1 MKQILYVVLGLFCS
15 LFLAAC
21 VVVEKDEFNLVDP
34 DDAELARSVEL
45 GNNILASFRD
55 EDFAKLRKNI
65 PGPLQTKM
73 TEKDFKTSCTNWRD
87 TLGRIKDY
95 DYVLELDTPAVR
107 NLIWRVEFE
116 RDTTDGDEVEQ
127 DMLFR
132 LVTGKVDDET
142 CVLSCG
148 FL

>member
-1 MKQILYVVLGLFCS
+1 MRQIVCAILGLFC
-15 LFLAAC
+15 LFSLAAC
-21 VVVEKDEFNLVDP
+21 VVVEKDDFEDVNA
-34 DDAELARSVEL
+34 DDAMLVESVNL

-73 TEKDFKTSCTNWRD
+73 TEKDFRTSCGNWRD
-87 TLGRIKDY
+87 TLGRIKDF

-116 RDTTDGDEVEQ
+116 RDNADGKEVEQ

-132 LVTGKVDDET
+132 LVTGNVDDET

>member
-1 MKQILYVVLGLFCS
+1 MKLFIRALLGFHCGFC
-15 LFLAAC
+15 LAAC
-21 VVVEKDEFNLVDP
+21 VVVEKDDFEDVDP
-34 DDAELARSVEL
+34 DDATLVESVKL

-65 PGPLQTKM
+65 PGPLQSKM
-73 TEKDFKTSCTNWRD
+73 TEKDFKTSCANWRD
-87 TLGRIKDY
+87 SLGRIKDF

-107 NLIWRVEFE
+107 NLIWRVEFA
-116 RDTTDGDEVEQ
+116 RDTENGKEVEQ

-132 LVTGKVDDET
+132 LVTGNVDDET
-142 CVLSCG
+142 SVLSCG

>member
-1 MKQILYVVLGLFCS
+1 MTRILIAALCLVFAFALV
-15 LFLAAC
+15 AC
-21 VVVEKDEFNLVDP
+21 VVVEKDEFDVVDP

-45 GNNILASFRD
+45 GNNILAAFRD
-55 EDFAKLRKNI
+55 EDYTKLKRNL
-65 PGPLQTKM
+65 PGPLSSKM
-73 TEKDFKTSCTNWRD
+73 TEKDFKTSCGNWRD
-87 TLGRIKDY
+87 TLGKIKDY

-107 NLIWRVEFE
+107 NLIWKVGFE
-116 RDTTDGDEVEQ
+116 RDADDGDEIEQ

-132 LVTGKVDDET
+132 LVTGNVDGET

>member
-1 MKQILYVVLGLFCS
+1 MKQIVCAIFELVCS
-15 LFLAAC
+15 FFLAAC
-21 VVVEKDEFNLVDP
+21 VVVEKDDFEDVDP
-34 DDAELARSVEL
+34 DDSMLARSVEL

-65 PGPLQTKM
+65 PGPLQSKM
-73 TEKDFKTSCTNWRD
+73 TEKDFKTSCANWRD
-87 TLGRIKDY
+87 TLGTIKDY

-132 LVTGKVDDET
+132 LVTGNVDDET

>member
-1 MKQILYVVLGLFCS
+1 MKQIICAVLGVFCLLS
-15 LFLAAC
+15 LAAC
-21 VVVEKDEFNLVDP
+21 VVVEKDEFNAVDP
-34 DDAELARSVEL
+34 DDAELIRSVEL

-55 EDFAKLRKNI
+55 GDFAKLRRNI
-65 PGPLQTKM
+65 PGPLQSKM
-73 TEKDFKTSCTNWRD
+73 TEKDFKTSCGNWRD
-87 TLGRIKDY
+87 TLGRIRDY

-116 RDTTDGDEVEQ
+116 RDTADGDEAEQ

-132 LVTGKVDDET
+132 LVTGKVDDEVN
-142 CVLSCG
+142 VLSCG

>member
-1 MKQILYVVLGLFCS
+1 MKQIVCAILGLFCS
-15 LFLAAC
+15 FFLAAC
-21 VVVEKDEFNLVDP
+21 VVVEKDDFEDVDP
-34 DDAELARSVEL
+34 DDTTLAESVNL

-55 EDFAKLRKNI
+55 EDFGKLKRNI

-73 TEKDFKTSCTNWRD
+73 TEKDFKTSCDNWRD
-87 TLGRIKDY
+87 TLGTIRDF

-116 RDTTDGDEVEQ
+116 RDNADGDEVEQ

-132 LVTGKVDDET
+132 LVTGNVDDET

>member
-1 MKQILYVVLGLFCS
+1 MKQIIYAVLVLFCS

-21 VVVEKDEFNLVDP
+21 VVVEKDDFEDVDP
-34 DDAELARSVEL
+34 DDATLVESVKL

-55 EDFAKLRKNI
+55 EDFGRLKKNI

-73 TEKDFKTSCTNWRD
+73 TEKDFKTSCANWRD
-87 TLGRIKDY
+87 SLGRIKDF
-95 DYVLELDTPAVR
+95 DYVLELDTPAVQ

-132 LVTGKVDDET
+132 LVTGNVDDET

>member
-1 MKQILYVVLGLFCS
+1 MKQIISALLGFLCGFC
-15 LFLAAC
+15 LVAC
-21 VVVEKDEFNLVDP
+21 VVVEKDDFEDVDP
-34 DDAELARSVEL
+34 DDATLVKSVEL

-55 EDFAKLRKNI
+55 EDFGKLKKNI

-73 TEKDFKTSCTNWRD
+73 TEKDFRTSCANWRD
-87 TLGRIKDY
+87 TLGKIKDF

-116 RDTTDGDEVEQ
+116 RDTADGKVVEQ

-148 FL
+148 FM

>member
-1 MKQILYVVLGLFCS
+1 MKQVIAAAFALLCGLCF
-15 LFLAAC
+15 AAC
-21 VVVEKDEFNLVDP
+21 VVVEENDFEDVDP
-34 DDAELARSVEL
+34 DDATLVESVKL

-55 EDFAKLRKNI
+55 EDFGRLKKNI

-73 TEKDFKTSCTNWRD
+73 TEKDFKTSCANWRD
-87 TLGRIKDY
+87 SLGRIKDF

-132 LVTGKVDDET
+132 LVTGNVDDET

>member
-1 MKQILYVVLGLFCS
+1 MKQIVYVILGLVCWS
-15 LFLAAC
+15 FLAAC
-21 VVVEKDEFNLVDP
+21 VVVEKDEFNAVDP

-45 GNNILASFRD
+45 GNNILAAFRD
-55 EDFAKLRKNI
+55 EDFAHLQKNI

-73 TEKDFKTSCTNWRD
+73 TEKDFRTSCKNWRD
-87 TLGRIKDY
+87 TLGKIKDY
-95 DYVLELDTPAVR
+95 DYVLELETPAVR
-107 NLIWRVEFE
+107 NLIWKVGFE
-116 RDTTDGDEVEQ
+116 RDDTKGNEVEQ

-132 LVTGKVDDET
+132 LVTGNVDGET

>member
-1 MKQILYVVLGLFCS
+1 MKLFISTLLGFLCGFC
-15 LFLAAC
+15 LAAC
-21 VVVEKDEFNLVDP
+21 VVVEKDDFEDVDP

-73 TEKDFKTSCTNWRD
+73 TEKDFRTSCANWCD
-87 TLGRIKDY
+87 SLGRIKDF

-116 RDTTDGDEVEQ
+116 REAANGKEVEQ

-132 LVTGKVDDET
+132 LVTGKVDDEVN
-142 CVLSCG
+142 VLSCG

>member
-1 MKQILYVVLGLFCS
+1 MKQLIPAVLGLVCG
-15 LFLAAC
+15 LLLAAC
-21 VVVEKDEFNLVDP
+21 VVVEKDEFDMTDP
-34 DDAELARSVEL
+34 EEADLARSVEL
-45 GNNILASFRD
+45 GNNILAAFRD

-65 PGPLQTKM
+65 PGPLQSKM
-73 TEKDFKTSCTNWRD
+73 TEKDFKTSCGNWHD
-87 TLGRIKDY
+87 TLGKIRDY

-107 NLIWRVEFE
+107 NLIWKVGFE
-116 RDTTDGDEVEQ
+116 RDADDGDEIEQ

-132 LVTGKVDDET
+132 LVTGNVDGET

>member
-1 MKQILYVVLGLFCS
+1 MKQIIYAVLGLFCS
-15 LFLAAC
+15 LSLAAC
-21 VVVEKDEFNLVDP
+21 VVVEKDEFNAVDP
-34 DDAELARSVEL
+34 DDAELVRSVEL
-45 GNNILASFRD
+45 GNNILAAFRD
-55 EDFAKLRKNI
+55 EDFAKLKKNI

-73 TEKDFKTSCTNWRD
+73 TEKDFKTSCANWRD
-87 TLGRIKDY
+87 SLGRIKDF

-116 RDTTDGDEVEQ
+116 RDTENGKEVEQ

-132 LVTGKVDDET
+132 LVTGKVDDEV

>member
-15 LFLAAC
+15 LFPAAC

-73 TEKDFKTSCTNWRD
+73 TEKDFKTSCANWRD
-87 TLGRIKDY
+87 TLGTIKDF

-116 RDTTDGDEVEQ
+116 RDTTDGDKVEQ

-132 LVTGKVDDET
+132 LVTGNVDDET

>member
-1 MKQILYVVLGLFCS
+1 M
-15 LFLAAC
+15 
-21 VVVEKDEFNLVDP
+21 E
-34 DDAELARSVEL
+34 SVKL

-55 EDFAKLRKNI
+55 EDFGRLKQNI

-73 TEKDFKTSCTNWRD
+73 TEKDFKTSCANWRD
-87 TLGRIKDY
+87 SLGKIKDF

-116 RDTTDGDEVEQ
+116 RGTADGKEVEQ

-132 LVTGKVDDET
+132 LVTGKVDDEV
-142 CVLSCG
+142 CVLSGG

>member
-1 MKQILYVVLGLFCS
+1 MKQIISALLGFLCGFC
-15 LFLAAC
+15 LAAC
-21 VVVEKDEFNLVDP
+21 VVVEKDDFEDVDP
-34 DDAELARSVEL
+34 DDATLVESVKL

-55 EDFAKLRKNI
+55 EDYAKLKKNI

-73 TEKDFKTSCTNWRD
+73 TEKDFKTSCGNWRD
-87 TLGRIKDY
+87 TLGKIKDY
-95 DYVLELDTPAVR
+95 DYILELDTPAVR

-116 RDTTDGDEVEQ
+116 RDTTDGNEVEQ

-132 LVTGKVDDET
+132 LVTGNVDDET

>member
-1 MKQILYVVLGLFCS
+1 MRQIISAAFTVLCCLVF
-15 LFLAAC
+15 AAC
-21 VVVEKDEFNLVDP
+21 VVVEADDIDVSDP
-34 DDAELARSVEL
+34 EEASLARSVEL

-55 EDFAKLRKNI
+55 EDFAKLKRNI

-73 TEKDFKTSCTNWRD
+73 TEKDFKTSCDNWRD
-87 TLGRIKDY
+87 SLGHIKDY
-95 DYVLELDTPAVR
+95 AYEFELETPAVR
-107 NLIWRVEFE
+107 NLIWKVGFE
-116 RDTTDGDEVEQ
+116 RDDSDGKPVEQ

-142 CVLSCG
+142 EVLSCG

>member
-1 MKQILYVVLGLFCS
+1 MTRILIAALCLVFAFALV
-15 LFLAAC
+15 AC
-21 VVVEKDEFNLVDP
+21 VVVEKDEFNAVDP
-34 DDAELARSVEL
+34 DDAELIRSVEL

-55 EDFAKLRKNI
+55 EDYIRLKRNL

-73 TEKDFKTSCTNWRD
+73 TEKAFRTSCGNWRD
-87 TLGRIKDY
+87 TLGKIKDY

-107 NLIWRVEFE
+107 NLIWKVGFE
-116 RDTTDGDEVEQ
+116 RDDSDGNEVEQ

-132 LVTGKVDDET
+132 LVTGNVDGET

>member
-1 MKQILYVVLGLFCS
+1 MKQIICTVLGLFCVFS
-15 LFLAAC
+15 LAAC
-21 VVVEKDEFNLVDP
+21 VVVEKDEFNAVDP
-34 DDAELARSVEL
+34 DDAELVRSVEL

-73 TEKDFKTSCTNWRD
+73 TEKDFRTSCGNWRD
-87 TLGRIKDY
+87 TLGKIRDY

-132 LVTGKVDDET
+132 LVTGNVDDET

>member
-1 MKQILYVVLGLFCS
+1 MKRFFSAAFALLCGLWF
-15 LFLAAC
+15 AAC
-21 VVVEKDEFNLVDP
+21 VVVEENKYDVQGADEVD
-34 DDAELARSVEL
+34 LARSVEL
-45 GNNILASFRD
+45 GNNILAAFRD
-55 EDFAKLRKNI
+55 EDFAHLKENI

-73 TEKDFKTSCTNWRD
+73 TEKDFKTSCKNWRD

-95 DYVLELDTPAVR
+95 DYVLELETPAVR
-107 NLIWRVEFE
+107 NLIWKVGFE
-116 RDTTDGDEVEQ
+116 RDDTDGNEVEQ

-132 LVTGKVDDET
+132 LVTGNVDDET

>member
-1 MKQILYVVLGLFCS
+1 MKQIRYLVFWLFCLLS
-15 LFLAAC
+15 LVAC
-21 VVVEKDEFNLVDP
+21 VVVEDDDFTVSDP
-34 DDAELARSVEL
+34 EEADLARSVEL

-55 EDFAKLRKNI
+55 EDFAKLKRNI
-65 PGPLQTKM
+65 PGPLQSKM
-73 TEKDFKTSCTNWRD
+73 TEKDFRTSCGNWRD
-87 TLGRIKDY
+87 TLGKIRDF

-107 NLIWRVEFE
+107 NLIWKVGFE
-116 RDTTDGDEVEQ
+116 RDADDGDEIEQ

-132 LVTGKVDDET
+132 LVTGNVDGET

>member
-1 MKQILYVVLGLFCS
+1 MKQIISALLGVLCGFC
-15 LFLAAC
+15 LAAC
-21 VVVEKDEFNLVDP
+21 VVVEQDDFEDVDP
-34 DDAELARSVEL
+34 DDATLVESVKL

-73 TEKDFKTSCTNWRD
+73 TEKDFKTSCGNWRD
-87 TLGRIKDY
+87 SLGRIKDF

-116 RDTTDGDEVEQ
+116 RDAANGKEIEQ

>member
-1 MKQILYVVLGLFCS
+1 MKLFISTLLGFLCGFC
-15 LFLAAC
+15 LAAC
-21 VVVEKDEFNLVDP
+21 VVVEKDDFEDVDP

-73 TEKDFKTSCTNWRD
+73 TEKDFKTSCDNWRD
-87 TLGRIKDY
+87 TLGKIKDF

-116 RDTTDGDEVEQ
+116 REAANGKEVEQ

-132 LVTGKVDDET
+132 LVTGKVDDEVN
-142 CVLSCG
+142 VLSCG

>member
-1 MKQILYVVLGLFCS
+1 MKQILCAVMGFVCWS
-15 LFLAAC
+15 FLAAC
-21 VVVEKDEFNLVDP
+21 VIVEKDEFNVVDP

-55 EDFAKLRKNI
+55 EDFGKLKKNL

-73 TEKDFKTSCTNWRD
+73 TEKDFKTSCGNWRD
-87 TLGRIKDY
+87 TLGKIKDY

-132 LVTGKVDDET
+132 LVTGNVDDET

>member
-1 MKQILYVVLGLFCS
+1 MKRFISAAFALLCGLC
-15 LFLAAC
+15 LAAC
-21 VVVEKDEFNLVDP
+21 VVVEENKYDVQGADEVD
-34 DDAELARSVEL
+34 LARSVEL
-45 GNNILASFRD
+45 GNNILESFRD
-55 EDFAKLRKNI
+55 EDFVKLKKNI
-65 PGPLQTKM
+65 PGPLQSKM
-73 TEKDFKTSCTNWRD
+73 TEKDFRTSCKNWRD

-95 DYVLELDTPAVR
+95 DYVLELETPAVR
-107 NLIWRVEFE
+107 NLIWKVGFE
-116 RDTTDGDEVEQ
+116 RNDANGNEVEQ

>member
-1 MKQILYVVLGLFCS
+1 MKQIVCAVLGLLCS
-15 LFLAAC
+15 LSLAAC
-21 VVVEKDEFNLVDP
+21 VVVEKDQFNAVDP

-73 TEKDFKTSCTNWRD
+73 TEKDFKTSCGNWRD
-87 TLGRIKDY
+87 TLGKIKDY
-95 DYVLELDTPAVR
+95 DYILELDTPAVR
-107 NLIWRVEFE
+107 NLIWKVGFE
-116 RDTTDGDEVEQ
+116 RADSDGNEVEQ

-132 LVTGKVDDET
+132 LVTGNVDDET

>member
-1 MKQILYVVLGLFCS
+1 MKQIIYGVLGFFC
-15 LFLAAC
+15 FFCLAAC
-21 VVVEKDEFNLVDP
+21 VVVEKDDFEDVDT
-34 DDAELARSVEL
+34 DDATLVESVKL

-55 EDFAKLRKNI
+55 EDYAKLRKNI

-73 TEKDFKTSCTNWRD
+73 TEKDFKASCTNWRD
-87 TLGRIKDY
+87 TLGKIKDY
-95 DYVLELDTPAVR
+95 DYILELDTPAVR

-116 RDTTDGDEVEQ
+116 RDTTDGNEVKQ

-132 LVTGKVDDET
+132 LVTGNVDDET

>member
-1 MKQILYVVLGLFCS
+1 MKQIISALLGFLCGFC
-15 LFLAAC
+15 LAAC
-21 VVVEKDEFNLVDP
+21 VVVEQDDFEDVDP
-34 DDAELARSVEL
+34 DDATLVESVKL
-45 GNNILASFRD
+45 GNNILAAFRD

-73 TEKDFKTSCTNWRD
+73 TEKDFKTSCGNWRD
-87 TLGRIKDY
+87 TLGRIKDF

-132 LVTGKVDDET
+132 LVTGNVDDET

>member
-1 MKQILYVVLGLFCS
+1 MKRLILTFAPFACTLL
-15 LFLAAC
+15 LAAC
-21 VVVEKDEFNLVDP
+21 VVVEKDDFDVSEP
-34 DDAELARSVEL
+34 DEADLARSVEL
-45 GNNILASFRD
+45 GNNILAAFRD

-65 PGPLQTKM
+65 PGPLQSKM
-73 TEKDFKTSCTNWRD
+73 TEKDFKTSCDNWRD
-87 TLGRIKDY
+87 TLGTIRDY

-107 NLIWRVEFE
+107 NLIWKVGFE
-116 RDTTDGDEVEQ
+116 RDADDGDEIEQ

-132 LVTGKVDDET
+132 LVTGNVDGET

>member
-1 MKQILYVVLGLFCS
+1 MKRLFSAAFALLCGLC
-15 LFLAAC
+15 LAAC
-21 VVVEKDEFNLVDP
+21 VVVEDDDFDITEPDEAD
-34 DDAELARSVEL
+34 LARSVEL
-45 GNNILASFRD
+45 GNNILAAFRD
-55 EDFAKLRKNI
+55 ENFAHLKENI
-65 PGPLQTKM
+65 PGPLQSKM
-73 TEKDFKTSCTNWRD
+73 TEKDFKTSCKNWRD

-95 DYVLELDTPAVR
+95 DYVLELETPAVR

-116 RDTTDGDEVEQ
+116 RDDAGGNEVEQ

-132 LVTGKVDDET
+132 LVTGNVDDET

>member
-1 MKQILYVVLGLFCS
+1 MKQIIYAVLVLFCS
-15 LFLAAC
+15 LSLAAC
-21 VVVEKDEFNLVDP
+21 VVVEKDDFEDVDP
-34 DDAELARSVEL
+34 DDATLVESVKL
-45 GNNILASFRD
+45 GNNILAAFRD
-55 EDFAKLRKNI
+55 EDFAKLKKNI

-73 TEKDFKTSCTNWRD
+73 TEKDFKTSCANWRD
-87 TLGRIKDY
+87 SLGRIKDF

-116 RDTTDGDEVEQ
+116 RDNADGKEVEQ

-132 LVTGKVDDET
+132 LVTGNVDDET

>member
-1 MKQILYVVLGLFCS
+1 MKQILCTVMGLVCWLS
-15 LFLAAC
+15 LAAC
-21 VVVEKDEFNLVDP
+21 VVVEKDEFNVIDP
-34 DDAELARSVEL
+34 DDAELVRSVEL

-55 EDFAKLRKNI
+55 EDFGKLKKNL

-73 TEKDFKTSCTNWRD
+73 SEKDFKTSCGNWRD
-87 TLGRIKDY
+87 TLGTIRDY

-107 NLIWRVEFE
+107 NLIWKVGFE
-116 RDTTDGDEVEQ
+116 RDADDGDEIEQ

-132 LVTGKVDDET
+132 LVTGNVDDET

>member
-1 MKQILYVVLGLFCS
+1 MKQIIYAVLALFCS
-15 LFLAAC
+15 LSLVAC
-21 VVVEKDEFNLVDP
+21 VVVEKDEFNAVDP
-34 DDAELARSVEL
+34 DDAELVRSVEL

-55 EDFAKLRKNI
+55 EDFGRLKKNI
-65 PGPLQTKM
+65 PGPLQSKM
-73 TEKDFKTSCTNWRD
+73 TEKDFRTSCGSWRGS
-87 TLGRIKDY
+87 LGKIRDY

-116 RDTTDGDEVEQ
+116 RDTADGNEVEQ

>member
-1 MKQILYVVLGLFCS
+1 MKQIISALLGFLCGFC
-15 LFLAAC
+15 LAAC
-21 VVVEKDEFNLVDP
+21 VVVEQDDFEDVDP
-34 DDAELARSVEL
+34 DDTMLAESVNL

-55 EDFAKLRKNI
+55 EDYTKLRKNI

-73 TEKDFKTSCTNWRD
+73 TEKDFKTSCANWRD
-87 TLGRIKDY
+87 SLGRIKDF

-116 RDTTDGDEVEQ
+116 RDTKNGKEVEQ

-132 LVTGKVDDET
+132 LVTGKVDDEV
-142 CVLSCG
+142 CVMSCG

>member
-1 MKQILYVVLGLFCS
+1 MTLFLYTLLGFLCGFC
-15 LFLAAC
+15 LAAC
-21 VVVEKDEFNLVDP
+21 VVVEKDEFNAVDP

-73 TEKDFKTSCTNWRD
+73 TEKDFKTSCGNWRD
-87 TLGRIKDY
+87 TLGKIRDY

-116 RDTTDGDEVEQ
+116 RDTNDGDEVEQ